1 MPRSMDGVANMG
13 FKQELNDQFAR
24 LGKVLSSGRRLEL
37 LDYLAQA
44 ERSVEQLAA
53 VSGLSVANTSQHL
66 QRMQQVGL
74 VVPRRQGKQV
84 LYRLADDDV
93 VQLLD
98 VFHRLGERHLAEVR
112 YMVDKH
118 LKSRDSLEPVSADEL
133 LARCRE
139 GLVTVLDV
147 RPAEEYAAGHLP
159 GAVNVSLADLER
171 KMAELDPGREVIAYC
186 RGPYCTFS
194 FEAVERLRAGGFK
207 ASRLEEGFPEW
218 RQAGLPVSTG
228 AP

>member
-1 MPRSMDGVANMG
+1 MQKTG
-13 FKQELNDQFAR
+13 FKQDLNDQFAR
-24 LGKVLSSGRRLEL
+24 IGKVLSSGRRLEL

-44 ERSVEQLAA
+44 ERSVEQLAK

-74 VVPRRQGKQV
+74 VAARRQGKQV

-98 VFHRLGERHLAEVR
+98 VFHRIGERHLTEVR
-112 YMVDKH
+112 YMVDTH
-118 LKSRDSLEPVSADEL
+118 LRSRDSLEPVTAEEL
-133 LARCRE
+133 LARCRD

-147 RPAEEYAAGHLP
+147 RPPEEYAAGHLP
-159 GAVNVSLADLER
+159 GAINVSLADLKR

-194 FEAVERLRAGGFK
+194 FEAVERLRAGGFN
-207 ASRLEEGFPEW
+207 ARRLEEGFPEW
-218 RQAGLPVSTG
+218 RQSGLPVATG
-228 AP
+228 ES

>member
-1 MPRSMDGVANMG
+1 MKEGERVSSAG
-13 FKQELNDQFAR
+13 FKQDLNDQFAR

-44 ERSVEQLAA
+44 ERSVDQLAK

-74 VVPRRQGKQV
+74 VAAQRRGKQV

-98 VFHRLGERHLAEVR
+98 IFRRVAERHLAEVR
-112 YMVDKH
+112 QMVDTH
-118 LKSRDSLEPVSADEL
+118 LKSRDSLEPISAAEL
-133 LARCRE
+133 LARCRD

-159 GAVNVSLADLER
+159 GAINVSLADLEAR
-171 KMAELDPGREVIAYC
+171 MAELDPGRAIIAYC

-194 FEAVERLRAGGFK
+194 FEAVERLRAQGFD
-207 ASRLEEGFPEW
+207 SRRLEEGFPEW
-218 RQAGLPVSTG
+218 RQAGLPVATG
-228 AP
+228 SM